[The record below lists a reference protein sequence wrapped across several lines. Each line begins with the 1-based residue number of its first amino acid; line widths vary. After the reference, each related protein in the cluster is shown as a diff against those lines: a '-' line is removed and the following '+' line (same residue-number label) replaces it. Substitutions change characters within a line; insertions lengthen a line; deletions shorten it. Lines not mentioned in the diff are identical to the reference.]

1 MSDHPFSPGL
11 PRREFLAGMGL
22 AGLGLAGAGHAVGA
36 PASTAAGAAGGSAAA
51 QALRERFADP
61 KWNRDAFARLQ
72 GDLDTKKQKYGW
84 YRGVV
89 LGVRPGEV
97 VRPLCGF
104 EGFSASRLLPLPD
117 GSWRKL
123 LRETV
128 FFRSIEPRSGRL
140 GPVMDTWR
148 NPYTD
153 EDVKVVHTF
162 NDPFNFTISE
172 FFPEPP
178 SYGGLNKEKPPRIP
192 LRLPFS
198 IAGSSTL
205 LLATDIH
212 LYYPSALQPDQWPR
226 ESAGPM
232 SQVSE
237 MFRYVIRAEDMAD
250 ARNTSVEFHGTWNR
264 ITPWLPWMLMG
275 QAPGHVVYVG
285 DMAGYK
291 SMDYLPQ
298 DLVDW
303 CRRNAPKFLE
313 APTEDYGPSLSSIE
327 NYARTQKPAPAKPA
341 AAPPAGNPPPPK

>member
-1 MSDHPFSPGL
+1 MSDQPFSPGL
-11 PRREFLAGMGL
+11 ARRDLLAGMGL
-22 AGLGLAGAGHAVGA
+22 ASLGLALGAGTAGEA
-36 PASTAAGAAGGSAAA
+36 RAASESADVRG
-51 QALRERFADP
+51 LRERFADP

-72 GDLDTKKQKYGW
+72 GDLDTKRQKYGW

-89 LGVRPGEV
+89 LGVRPGEA
-97 VRPLCGF
+97 VRPLFGF
-104 EGFSASRLLPLPD
+104 EGFSASRLLPLPN
-117 GSWRKL
+117 GSWRKV

-128 FFRSIEPRSGRL
+128 FFRSVEPRSGRM

-172 FFPEPP
+172 YFPEPP
-178 SYGGLNKEKPPRIP
+178 SYGGLNKDKPPRIP

-198 IAGSSTL
+198 IAGNNTL
-205 LLATDIH
+205 LLGTDIH
-212 LYYPSALQPDQWPR
+212 LYYPSALQPEQWPR
-226 ESAGPM
+226 ESAGRM

-237 MFRYVIRAEDMAD
+237 MFRYVIRAEDMANEK
-250 ARNTSVEFHGTWNR
+250 NTSVEYHGTWNR

-285 DMAGYK
+285 DMAGYR

-298 DLVDW
+298 DLLEW
-303 CRRNAPKFLE
+303 CRKNAPKFLE

-327 NYARTQKPAPAKPA
+327 NYARTQKPAPVKAA
-341 AAPPAGNPPPPK
+341 AAPAPDVPPQPK